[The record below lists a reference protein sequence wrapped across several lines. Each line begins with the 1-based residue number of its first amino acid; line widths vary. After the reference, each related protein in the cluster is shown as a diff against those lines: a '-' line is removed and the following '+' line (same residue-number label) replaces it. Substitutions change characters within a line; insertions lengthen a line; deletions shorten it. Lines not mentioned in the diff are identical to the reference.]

1 MKDITYIFGDI
12 EGNKDI
18 YKNTVRCICDNL
30 DNGKFIFLGDIY
42 EHDNTDSIA
51 MIEKLTSIFYDQKE
65 IIKNETSADEVKELF
80 ENLWKS
86 KELNCYGDKH
96 LNIWRNLP
104 KQSDDETMTM
114 NKETPNDLE
123 YKFLF
128 GNKEVEFV
136 YDLITAKKI
145 TRCELKIDKI
155 ESREDSNKSSI
166 ITKYHAKFLH
176 EKDEKDEKN
185 EKKTNIV
192 DKQVN
197 EKSKPIKLI
206 TPNSNGSGF
215 TSISLNIPQTE
226 NKVDTQIDETGDSKY
241 SCLDVMKTLKDASE
255 ACMIKDP
262 IKSSKIYVIYEIRAT
277 YHNAHT
283 GEEEDCYRLFTRS
296 QLNIMYNYLMNCY
309 NYYIDNDTLYT
320 HCYFNFDKFA
330 NYKYNLRKI
339 VCGHNKGYG
348 IFGDYKF
355 RGLTIYMVD
364 ITTSKPK
371 QSKTL
376 MNNYIIKNG
385 NNFELANKFTFPGLR
400 GIFTIKEDKYNIK
413 FSNCKVI

>member
-12 EGNKDI
+12 EGNQDI

-51 MIEKLTSIFYDQKE
+51 MIETLTSIFYDQKE

-80 ENLWKS
+80 ENLWKN
-86 KELNCYGDKH
+86 KGLNCYGDKY
-96 LNIWRNLP
+96 LNIWRNFP
-104 KQSDDETMTM
+104 KQSYDETITM

-155 ESREDSNKSSI
+155 ESRENSNKSSV

-176 EKDEKDEKN
+176 KSN

-192 DKQVN
+192 DKSVN
-197 EKSKPIKLI
+197 EDSKPIKLI
-206 TPNSNGSGF
+206 TPNSNGTGY
-215 TSISLNIPQTE
+215 TTISLNVPQL
-226 NKVDTQIDETGDSKY
+226 NSQADSQLDSKY
-241 SCLDVMKTLKDASE
+241 NCLDVMKTLKDASE
-255 ACMIKDP
+255 VCMTKDP
-262 IKSSKIYVIYEIRAT
+262 IKSSKIYVIYEIRTT

-320 HCYFNFDKFA
+320 HCYFNFDKFT
-330 NYKYNLRKI
+330 NYKHSLRKI

-355 RGLTIYMVD
+355 RGLMIYMVD
-364 ITTSKPK
+364 TTTSNPK
-371 QSKTL
+371 QSKTS
-376 MNNYIIKNG
+376 MNNYIIKHG
-385 NNFELANKFTFPGLR
+385 NNFELTNKFISPGLR
-400 GIFTIKEDKYNIK
+400 GIFTIKEDKYGIK
-413 FSNCKVI
+413 FSNCKVV